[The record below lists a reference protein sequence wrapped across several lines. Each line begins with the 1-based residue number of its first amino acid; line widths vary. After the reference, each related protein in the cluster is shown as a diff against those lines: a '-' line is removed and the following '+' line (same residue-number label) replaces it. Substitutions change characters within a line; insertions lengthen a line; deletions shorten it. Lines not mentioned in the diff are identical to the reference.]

1 MRILMLSPTLGDAFG
16 QERVMRDSS
25 DLLRK
30 AGHEVFFL
38 AESLQGNVPDS
49 DGIQLVKGL
58 QIHAL
63 SSPTL
68 VKTVK
73 RQVLA
78 YCQNVR
84 PDIIHLIDQFDPR
97 ILNILSKNFP
107 TMMTSHTVATS
118 CPASTRLIHGGGV
131 CLEKSGWKCLFY
143 NKNYGC
149 LSSFK
154 NDLHRINAIF
164 NYRRKIRALQTVRR
178 MGAISRYVQRTLVHD
193 GWDPERVTLL
203 YNPVEIP
210 KNIVPLRDTPEN
222 LIVCAARLVEHKGI
236 GHLLRALK
244 KIENGSWN
252 LWICGDGPLL
262 ESLRALGD
270 ELSLS
275 DRVRFLGRTPYL
287 LTRQII
293 AASRI
298 VIAPNIGP
306 EPFGLSPAEASAMAK
321 PVVAFDVPAI
331 NEIIEHGRTGLL
343 AKPFETQSL
352 SGCISQL
359 LEDRQLSEQLG
370 GRGPELIASRF
381 SPNTHLEATLAAYR
395 RCLSESSTS
404 MEAA

>member
-16 QERVMRDSS
+16 QERVMLDSS
-25 DLLRK
+25 ELLRK
-30 AGHEVFFL
+30 AGHKVFFL

-49 DGIQLVKGL
+49 DGVQLVKGL
-58 QIHAL
+58 HIHAL
-63 SSPTL
+63 SSPMF
-68 VKTVK
+68 VKTVR
-73 RQVLA
+73 RQVLS
-78 YCQNVR
+78 YCQSVR
-84 PDIIHLIDQFDPR
+84 PDLVHLIDQFDPR
-97 ILNILSKNFP
+97 ILEILCKNFP

-131 CLEKSGWKCLFY
+131 CSEKSGWRCLFY

-154 NDLHRINAIF
+154 NDLHRINVLF
-164 NYRRKIRALQTVRR
+164 NYRRKIRALQAVRC
-178 MGAISRYVQRTLVHD
+178 MGAISRYVQRTLVND
-193 GWDPERVTLL
+193 GWDPKRITLL

-210 KNIVPLRDTPEN
+210 TNVRPLQNTPEN

-262 ESLRALGD
+262 KSLQALSH

-275 DRVRFLGRTPYL
+275 GRVRFLGKTPYS

-298 VIAPNIGP
+298 VIVPNIGP
-306 EPFGLSPAEASAMAK
+306 EPFGLSPAEASAMAR

-331 NEIIEHGRTGLL
+331 NEIIEHKRNGLL
-343 AKPFETQSL
+343 AKPFEIGSL
-352 SGCISQL
+352 SGCIAQL

-370 GRGPELIASRF
+370 GQGPELIASRF
-381 SPNTHLEATLAAYR
+381 SPETHLEITLATYR
-395 RCLSESSTS
+395 RCLSESSPS
-404 MEAA
+404 VEAA